1 MEAKNA
7 YDRND
12 DEWNAWIYTNN
23 SDSTSGTLADKLN
36 EK

>member
-12 DEWNAWIYTNN
+12 DGWNAWIHTNN
-23 SDSTSGTLADKLN
+23 SNSTSGTLAD
-36 EK
+36 